1 MQWNVG
7 FEQSLGSKRS
17 LSVTYVG
24 AVGHRL
30 LRLELLSNPNP
41 NFAQVFVTTNGA
53 SSSYHALQLQFQ
65 RRLSRSLQSHIAYTW
80 SHSIDNASNDSF
92 ANSPS
97 TIIDPRF
104 DRASSDF
111 DVRHSFA
118 GAITYNIPAPPFGAF
133 GIRLLRG
140 WSVDGI
146 LTARTATAVDVF
158 FTRDIGFG
166 PFNFRPDLVPGAPL
180 YLKDSSFPGGRAIN
194 RGAFSIP
201 QIARQGTLGRNAL
214 RGFPLRQLDL
224 ALRRRFHLTESINLQ
239 FRMDAFNL
247 FNRPN
252 FGDPVGDLNSGLFGR
267 STAMLGRTLGSNIG
281 SVGLNSAY
289 QSGEPRSIQLSLKLQ
304 F

>member
-1 MQWNVG
+1 MC
-7 FEQSLGSKRS
+7 LRS
-17 LSVTYVG
+17 I
-24 AVGHRL
+24 
-30 LRLELLSNPNP
+30 
-41 NFAQVFVTTNGA
+41 
-53 SSSYHALQLQFQ
+53 
-65 RRLSRSLQSHIAYTW
+65 SRDLQSHLAYTW

-133 GIRLLRG
+133 GSRLLRG

-146 LTARTATAVDVF
+146 LTARTAAPVDVF
-158 FTRDIGFG
+158 FMRDIGFG
-166 PFNFRPDLVPGAPL
+166 PFNFRPDLVPGVPL

-194 RGAFSIP
+194 REAFTVP
-201 QIARQGTLGRNAL
+201 QTARQGTLGRNAL
-214 RGFPLRQLDL
+214 RGFLLGQLDL
-224 ALRRRFHLTESINLQ
+224 ALRRRFALTERMNLQ

-247 FNRPN
+247 FNRSN
-252 FGDPVGDLNSGLFGR
+252 FGDPVSDLNSGLFGR
-267 STAMLGRTLGSNIG
+267 STAMFGRSLGSNVG

-289 QSGEPRSIQLSLKLQ
+289 QSGGPRSIQMSLKLQ